1 MNPDEIKLDNV
12 SKNFEYA
19 KISREIDS
27 CDDLEYLKNLAKSYV
42 KLYFK
47 TQETFADLIKM

>member
-47 TQETFADLIKM
+47 TQETFVDLIKM